1 MIDNPK
7 KYRIYGSDVAAP
19 VFREISDK
27 IFISDKSYFSDIKK
41 EKLIAS
47 FPLIR
52 SGYKKDLV
60 SLTNTLGISNHSETE
75 NDWVRT
81 KVIDNSI
88 FWEGINSKSFLVP
101 NVVGMN
107 LKDAVFI
114 LESRGL
120 KVNYQ
125 GRGRVK
131 QQNVSPGSLTKNY
144 KIINLSLIHI

>member
-120 KVNYQ
+120 KVNYR

-131 QQNVSPGSLTKNY
+131 KQNISPGSLSKNY
-144 KIINLSLIHI
+144 KIINISLG

>member
-1 MIDNPK
+1 M
-7 KYRIYGSDVAAP
+7 
-19 VFREISDK
+19 
-27 IFISDKSYFSDIKK
+27 
-41 EKLIAS
+41 LIAS

-120 KVNYQ
+120 KVNYR

-131 QQNVSPGSLTKNY
+131 KQNVSPGSLTKNY
-144 KIINLSLIHI
+144 KIINISLG